1 MKSEIEE
8 SGIVAYENFRL
19 LRRRDVVAR
28 AYLIKIAQDDCMT
41 PHFIIEPSINC
52 RRALESW
59 DSHGRRLRWREHYV
73 PSRRSAMSAGRS
85 LCLCLSGGSRRGL
98 RLWSRPP
105 RRSRRDR
112 RGGRGGR
119 GRLLCLDR
127 P

>member
-73 PSRRSAMSAGRS
+73 PSRRPAIGAGRS
-85 LCLCLSGGSRRGL
+85 PCLCLGGASRPGLRCGGGPPRRNRRQRRGWRAGRARGL
-98 RLWSRPP
+98 RL
-105 RRSRRDR
+105 
-112 RGGRGGR
+112 
-119 GRLLCLDR
+119 
-127 P
+127 